1 MTAANAG
8 TLALPMRTTP
18 GSRPVKGNERG
29 GAAPRIRDV
38 PGPRRNQSFIGP
50 LFRDVFAWPYRWALV
65 GLYRSGIRAWQLTI
79 LSLVANALIGWLLIR
94 GDRFAPGLLL
104 IVAGLFD
111 IFDGGVARLRGEAGP
126 AGAFLD
132 SVIDR
137 ASDIILFGALF
148 WSESGQGRDLTAA
161 LALSSL
167 IASLAVSYV
176 RAEAEAERVN
186 LTEGFMQR
194 LERYVALIIGLTA
207 PGALLPVLIALTVLG
222 GLTAV
227 QRAMAAVAQ
236 LGRPRRR
243 ERVTKAPDRFD
254 GPPGQGV

>member
-1 MTAANAG
+1 
-8 TLALPMRTTP
+8 MRTTP
-18 GSRPVKGNERG
+18 GSRPVEGVG
-29 GAAPRIRDV
+29 PGAHAPRIRDV
-38 PGPRRNQSFIGP
+38 PGPRRNQSAIGP

-65 GLYRSGIRAWQLTI
+65 GLYRTGIRPWQLTVM
-79 LSLVANALIGWLLIR
+79 SLVANGLVGWLLIR
-94 GDRFAPGLLL
+94 GDRFVPGLLL
-104 IVAGLFD
+104 MVAGLFD

-148 WSESGQGRDLTAA
+148 WSESGQGRELTAA
-161 LALSSL
+161 LSLSSL

-176 RAEAEAERVN
+176 RAEAEAAKLT

-194 LERYVALIIGLTA
+194 LERYVALMIGLTA
-207 PGALLPVLIALTVLG
+207 PGALLPVLIILTVLG
-222 GLTAV
+222 GFTAL

-236 LGRPRRR
+236 LGRPPRRR
-243 ERVTKAPDRFD
+243 ERVTNTPDRFD
-254 GPPGQGV
+254 GQAGTGV